1 MITLGHRQHHNQFSC
16 NQIYL
21 NILKKTSFKLHFIL
35 RDKKVVFDMT
45 CLGIISDYEGD
56 REYIGDMYI

>member
-1 MITLGHRQHHNQFSC
+1 MQT
-16 NQIYL
+16 
-21 NILKKTSFKLHFIL
+21 NIFEYIEKKTSFKLHFIL

>member
-1 MITLGHRQHHNQFSC
+1 MQT
-16 NQIYL
+16 
-21 NILKKTSFKLHFIL
+21 NIFEYIEKTSFKLDFIL

-45 CLGIISDYEGD
+45 CLGIKSNYEGD